1 MAENEV
7 LPSVVEFTTDVS
19 EAQAPKP
26 LPERKYIGVIEK
38 AEAKYSS
45 KGNKM
50 GALTFRISPDQ
61 YPPDFTDG
69 NPDGT
74 VLTYFRMML
83 EDTAAAKWQVRKICE
98 KLRVPVSRTLDMNA
112 FIGKSALL
120 TIKNQ
125 EYQGELRSS
134 IDGIEQA

>member
-1 MAENEV
+1 MADNEV
-7 LPSVVEFTTDVS
+7 LPSIVEFTSDVS
-19 EAQAPKP
+19 QAEPPKP
-26 LPERKYIGVIEK
+26 LPERKYVGTIEK
-38 AEAKYSS
+38 SEARYSS

-50 GALTFRISPDQ
+50 GVLTFRISPDQ
-61 YPPDFTDG
+61 YPADYTDG

-74 VLTYFRMML
+74 VLSYFRMMI
-83 EDTAAAKWQVRKICE
+83 EDTTAARWQVKKMCE

-134 IDGIEQA
+134 IEAVEQA